1 MESIMN
7 HSMKIIF
14 SFCLLTICLLPL
26 SAQEK
31 LQPKALIIM
40 IDGMRADAYDNISM
54 PNLEKLRAGKWQP
67 GYNGAFS
74 ATAWDLDDARPN
86 SAPNHA
92 AIATGVTA
100 TKHKVFKNGQTKDGN
115 FEEWPSWLA
124 RLATSPQHYKTQ
136 FLYSWGENKDTAKHP
151 DVPFRKGKDPDNGD
165 YLASLYASPDGG
177 PDATLFFIGEV
188 DHSGHSDGF
197 YPHSQ
202 KYINTAI
209 ETDVIIGKLLDTIAA
224 RPTFAKE
231 DWLILITSDHGGYGK
246 SHGMLGGHANTIPV
260 LMVGKHI
267 TQGILPGIPRN
278 YDMPVTALAHF
289 GVDLAPLNLDG
300 HVIGTEV
307 SKIQRRPLT
316 EGLLAYLPFD
326 TETPVNVAPNGLEIA
341 VVGQNI
347 KSGVDGGKL
356 DKCLRIPGGENV
368 RECIV
373 LKNTE
378 YLKLENGNNFTATM
392 WVRLPPTHVGN
403 PAIFS
408 NKDWRNGARP
418 GFVIC
423 GARNI
428 NNPTNPG
435 VHFNFGRW
443 HDTHRTDMGVYDI
456 TPDEWVFY
464 AVTVTPEGV
473 ACFCQGHTDGQF
485 YWIVDGSIKDAN
497 LDSGMT
503 WNIGQDGSVAYRYNL
518 QGDIDDFALWN
529 RGMSVDELREIFK
542 AGQESHS
549 LGSLL
554 K

>member
-1 MESIMN
+1 MDYFNKKLFALSLM
-7 HSMKIIF
+7 IF
-14 SFCLLTICLLPL
+14 IPWALH
-26 SAQEK
+26 AQEK

-40 IDGMRADAYDNISM
+40 IDGMRADAYDNIPM

-165 YLASLYASPDGG
+165 YLCGLYASPDGG
-177 PDATLFFIGEV
+177 PDATLFFIGDV
-188 DHSGHSDGF
+188 DHRGHSDGF

-202 KYINTAI
+202 KYINTAQ

-224 RPTFAKE
+224 RPTFDKE

-267 TQGILPGIPRN
+267 TQGTLPDIPRN

-307 SKIQRRPLT
+307 SKIQRRPLK

-347 KSGVDGGKL
+347 KSGVDDGKL
-356 DKCLRIPGGENV
+356 GKCLRIPGGENV

-403 PAIFS
+403 PPIFS

-443 HDTHRTDMGVYDI
+443 HDTHRTDMGIYDI
-456 TPDEWVFY
+456 DPDQWVFY

-503 WNIGQDGSVAYRYNL
+503 WNIGQDGSTAYRYNL

-542 AGQESHS
+542 AGQKNHA

>member
-1 MESIMN
+1 MN
-7 HSMKIIF
+7 HFLKHLFAI
-14 SFCLLTICLLPL
+14 CLLTVCVMPL

-31 LQPKALIIM
+31 QQPKALIIM
-40 IDGMRADAYDNISM
+40 IDGMRADAYDNIPM

-100 TKHKVFKNGQTKDGN
+100 TKHRIFKNGQTKDGN

-151 DVPFRKGKDPDNGD
+151 AVPFRQGKDPANGD
-165 YLASLYASPDGG
+165 YLCSLYASPDGG

-188 DHSGHSDGF
+188 DHSGHSNGF

-202 KYINTAI
+202 KYIDTVK

-224 RPTFAKE
+224 RPNFAKE

-246 SHGMLGGHANTIPV
+246 SHGMLGGHANTIPI

-267 TQGILPGIPRN
+267 TQGTLPGIPRN

-289 GVDLAPLNLDG
+289 GVDIKPLNLDG

-326 TETPVNVAPNGLEIA
+326 TETPVNVAPNGLEIT
-341 VVGQNI
+341 VIGQNI

-356 DKCLRIPGGENV
+356 GKCLRIPGGENV

-373 LKNTE
+373 LK
-378 YLKLENGNNFTATM
+378 KHGI
-392 WVRLPPTHVGN
+392 P
-403 PAIFS
+403 
-408 NKDWRNGARP
+408 
-418 GFVIC
+418 
-423 GARNI
+423 
-428 NNPTNPG
+428 
-435 VHFNFGRW
+435 
-443 HDTHRTDMGVYDI
+443 
-456 TPDEWVFY
+456 
-464 AVTVTPEGV
+464 
-473 ACFCQGHTDGQF
+473 
-485 YWIVDGSIKDAN
+485 
-497 LDSGMT
+497 
-503 WNIGQDGSVAYRYNL
+503 
-518 QGDIDDFALWN
+518 
-529 RGMSVDELREIFK
+529 
-542 AGQESHS
+542 
-549 LGSLL
+549 
-554 K
+554 

>member
-1 MESIMN
+1 
-7 HSMKIIF
+7 MKIIF
-14 SFCLLTICLLPL
+14 SFCFLTVCLLPL
-26 SAQEK
+26 SAQDK
-31 LQPKALIIM
+31 LQPKVLIIM
-40 IDGMRADAYDNISM
+40 IDGMRADAYDNIPM

-74 ATAWDLDDARPN
+74 ATGWDIDDARPN

-165 YLASLYASPDGG
+165 YLCNLYASPDGG
-177 PDATLFFIGEV
+177 PDAVLFFIGEV

-224 RPTFAKE
+224 RPTFANE

-246 SHGMLGGHANTIPV
+246 SHGMLGGHANTIPI

-267 TQGILPGIPRN
+267 TQGTLPGLPRN

-289 GVDLAPLNLDG
+289 GVDVKPLNLDG

-307 SKIQRRPLT
+307 SKIQRRPLK

-443 HDTHRTDMGVYDI
+443 HDTHRTDMGIYDI

-473 ACFCQGHTDGQF
+473 ACFCQGQPDGQF

-503 WNIGQDGSVAYRYNL
+503 WNIGQDGSTAYRYNL

-529 RGMSVDELREIFK
+529 RGMTVDELREIYN
-542 AGQESHS
+542 AGRQNHD
-549 LGSLL
+549 LGALL